1 MYEEADIM
9 TGTPSLSA
17 VDLAVHPNPT
27 SDLITVR
34 SELALERLDVFD
46 LSGKFLL
53 GNSMQKDMDLS
64 ALPQGP
70 YFLRVTFAG
79 GVVGHTR
86 IIKL

>member
-1 MYEEADIM
+1 
-9 TGTPSLSA
+9 
-17 VDLAVHPNPT
+17 
-27 SDLITVR
+27 
-34 SELALERLDVFD
+34 LERLDVFD